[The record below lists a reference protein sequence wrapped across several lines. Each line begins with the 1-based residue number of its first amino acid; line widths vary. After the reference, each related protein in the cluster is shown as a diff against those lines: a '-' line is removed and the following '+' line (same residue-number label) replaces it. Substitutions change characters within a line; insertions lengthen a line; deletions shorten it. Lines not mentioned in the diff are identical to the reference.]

1 MHPPQV
7 IKLSDAIQPLP
18 RAVTQFVHGVAKP
31 FLATGERL
39 AARRGQTLSMAVDDS
54 QTQDAADQG
63 KKLMWRHFL
72 VSTPGGPASCNSASG
87 AGLAVFC
94 SVVA

>member
-1 MHPPQV
+1 MTVAIRMGPMQV

-39 AARRGQTLSMAVDDS
+39 AARRGQTLSMAVDGS
-54 QTQDAADQG
+54 QTQAQTDPGEASV
-63 KKLMWRHFL
+63 RHHSA
-72 VSTPGGPASCNSASG
+72 VSTSG
-87 AGLAVFC
+87 VRSMHAWQ
-94 SVVA
+94 SINTSKR

>member
-1 MHPPQV
+1 MQV

-39 AARRGQTLSMAVDDS
+39 AARRGQTLSMTVDESQPQADS
-54 QTQDAADQG
+54 I
-63 KKLMWRHFL
+63 
-72 VSTPGGPASCNSASG
+72 SG
-87 AGLAVFC
+87 EGAR
-94 SVVA
+94 

>member
-1 MHPPQV
+1 M

-39 AARRGQTLSMAVDDS
+39 AARRGQTLSMTVDES
-54 QTQDAADQG
+54 QPQADTQ
-63 KKLMWRHFL
+63 
-72 VSTPGGPASCNSASG
+72 SG
-87 AGLAVFC
+87 DTGQWHPDLHELK
-94 SVVA
+94 